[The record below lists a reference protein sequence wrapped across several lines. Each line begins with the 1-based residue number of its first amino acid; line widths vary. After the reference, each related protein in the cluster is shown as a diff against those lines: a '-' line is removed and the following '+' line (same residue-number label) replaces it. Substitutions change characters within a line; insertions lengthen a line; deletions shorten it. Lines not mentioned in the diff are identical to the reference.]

1 MLLDIQNVEAGYGSA
16 PPVLRGLSL
25 QVEDNRSYC
34 VIGPNGAGKSTLLKT
49 IVGILRP
56 RRGTIRFQGESI
68 EGLRPDEILQKG
80 ICFVPQDRSLFP
92 EMTVQENL
100 RMGGFLIRDRRVLR
114 ERLDRVYELF
124 PILRDRTNQVAGT
137 LSGGQ
142 QQMLALARTLMVEP
156 KLLCVD
162 EPSLGLAPG
171 IVDQVFE
178 TLTEFRKQGMTVLL
192 VEQNAVRGLSW
203 ADWGFVLDLG
213 TLRFEGPADGILDN
227 PEIRE
232 LYLGRLAARGEE

>member
-100 RMGGFLIRDRRVLR
+100 RMGGFLIRDRRLLR

-142 QQMLALARTLMVEP
+142 QQMLALARTLMIEP

-213 TLRFEGPADGILDN
+213 ALRFEGPADGILEN
-227 PEIRE
+227 PQIRE